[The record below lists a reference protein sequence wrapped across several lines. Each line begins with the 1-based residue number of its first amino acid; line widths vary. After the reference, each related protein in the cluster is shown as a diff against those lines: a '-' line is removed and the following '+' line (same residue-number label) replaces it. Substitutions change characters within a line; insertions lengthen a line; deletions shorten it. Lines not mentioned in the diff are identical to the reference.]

1 MGFYRHLL
9 WEAILITIT
18 LISTVSIALAEI
30 KENSLILNS
39 NTSKSFE
46 SLIQQAED
54 LAEQSIKEE
63 FTINPEANKI
73 SILIS
78 AERNGQIVPVLRS
91 KVSRSQWQRDS
102 RIRRWTRYFD
112 NSGIL
117 LGFYN
122 PSSVSSPASQS
133 TSTPAS
139 STSVRRRREDD
150 PAFRD
155 D

>member
-122 PSSVSSPASQS
+122 PSSVSQP
-133 TSTPAS
+133 TSTAAT

>member
-63 FTINPEANKI
+63 FTINPEATKI

-122 PSSVSSPASQS
+122 PSSVSQP
-133 TSTPAS
+133 TSTAAT
-139 STSVRRRREDD
+139 STSVRNRREDD

>member
-18 LISTVSIALAEI
+18 LISTVSIALAET

-122 PSSVSSPASQS
+122 PSSVSQP
-133 TSTPAS
+133 TSTAAT